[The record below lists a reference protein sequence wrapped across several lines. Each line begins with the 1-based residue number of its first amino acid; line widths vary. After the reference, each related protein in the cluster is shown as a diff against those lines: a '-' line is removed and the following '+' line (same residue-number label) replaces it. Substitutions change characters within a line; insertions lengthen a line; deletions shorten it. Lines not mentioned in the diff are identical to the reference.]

1 MIDGRHTPWRRMC
14 SEATTMPS
22 RNRRAIRTC
31 LLSLL
36 VLTCVVSSARA
47 QGDTFT
53 ATAALKGSGG
63 ATASTPV
70 TVSIRQYTSDGE
82 RNEMLAALKKGM
94 PEARAFLAKR
104 KDLGSIQIGGRLTTI
119 KYAYAH
125 TTPAGRLIA
134 VAAVVPIALPDT
146 GAPNA
151 QPRAGFDAGVIFLD
165 LPATAPASGQL
176 IPNASV
182 GVDAD
187 GSIVAEDSSGDVVRL
202 ADVAKK

>member
-1 MIDGRHTPWRRMC
+1 
-14 SEATTMPS
+14 MPS

-31 LLSLL
+31 LLSLI
-36 VLTCVVSSARA
+36 VLTCAVSSARA

-53 ATAALKGSGG
+53 ATAALKGSGD
-63 ATASTPV
+63 ATAGTPV

-104 KDLGSIQIGGRLTTI
+104 EDLGSIQIGGRLTTI

-125 TTPAGRLIA
+125 TTPTGRLIT
-134 VAAVVPIALPDT
+134 VAAIEPIALPDT

-151 QPRAGFDAGVIFLD
+151 QPRAGFGVIFLD
-165 LPATAPASGQL
+165 LPASAPASGHF
-176 IPNASV
+176 IPNASIR
-182 GVDAD
+182 VDAD

-202 ADVAKK
+202 NDVAKK

>member
-1 MIDGRHTPWRRMC
+1 MLSPT
-14 SEATTMPS
+14 
-22 RNRRAIRTC
+22 RRALRIC
-31 LLSLL
+31 LLDLF
-36 VLTCVVSSARA
+36 VVTCAVSSAGA
-47 QGDTFT
+47 QGNTFT

-63 ATASTPV
+63 ATVSTPV

-82 RNEMLAALKKGM
+82 RNDMLAALKKGM
-94 PEARAFLAKR
+94 PEARAFLTKR

-146 GAPNA
+146 GAPKVE
-151 QPRAGFDAGVIFLD
+151 PRAGFDAGVIFLD
-165 LPATAPASGQL
+165 LPASAPASGQL

-182 GVDAD
+182 RVDAD
-187 GSIVAEDSSGDVVRL
+187 GSILAEDASGDVVRL
-202 ADVAKK
+202 ADVAAK

>member
-1 MIDGRHTPWRRMC
+1 
-14 SEATTMPS
+14 MPS
-22 RNRRAIRTC
+22 RNRRAIRTY
-31 LLSLL
+31 LLSLI
-36 VLTCVVSSARA
+36 VLTCAASSARA

-70 TVSIRQYTSDGE
+70 TVSVRQYTSDGE
-82 RNEMLAALKKGM
+82 RNEILAALKKGM

-104 KDLGSIQIGGRLTTI
+104 EDLGSIQIGGRLTTI

-134 VAAVVPIALPDT
+134 VAAIEPIALPDT
-146 GAPNA
+146 GTPNA

-165 LPATAPASGQL
+165 LPASAPASGQL
-176 IPNASV
+176 IPNASIR
-182 GVDAD
+182 VDAD

-202 ADVAKK
+202 NDVAKK